1 MGGRTAD
8 AGCRNAV
15 DTSLCHGL
23 GHVEGFRPATLHQA
37 YLALRAWGLPVSEH
51 TTLATDLAGVR
62 ERIDYWGEHRHEV
75 DHEIDGVVVKVDE
88 VALQRRLGSTSRAP
102 RWAIAYKYPPEE
114 AQTKL
119 LDIRVNVGRTG
130 RITPFAF
137 MTPVKVAGSTV
148 GQATLHNAS
157 EIKRKGV
164 LIGDTVVI
172 RKAGDVIPEVLGPVV
187 ELRDGSEREFI
198 MPTTCPE
205 CGSPLAPEK
214 EGDADIRC
222 PNARGC
228 PGQLRERVFH
238 VASRNGLDIEVLGY
252 EAGVA
257 LLQAKVIADEGELFA
272 LTERDLLRT
281 DLFRTKAGE
290 LSANGKRLLVNL
302 DKAKAAPLWRVLL
315 SLLAEASSSR
325 AGLGY
330 EVIVSRLDDEANIA
344 PWLRAAHRY
353 GAKVKWAEVDI
364 ETGEL
369 PTWQW
374 ESLISKSTRLVAV
387 NSASGT
393 LGGVTDLRAM
403 TKLVHDVGALV
414 VVDHSA
420 AAPYRLLDI
429 RETDADVVTVNAHAW
444 GGPPIGAMVFRDP
457 SVMNSFGS
465 VSTNPYATGPARLE
479 IGVHQFGLLAGV
491 VASIE
496 YLAALDESAR
506 GSRRERLAVSMQS
519 ADAYLNRVF
528 DYLMV
533 SLRSLPLVMLIGRPE
548 AQIPVVSFAVH
559 KVPADRV
566 VQRLA
571 DNGILAIAN
580 TGSRV
585 LDVLGVNDVGG
596 GVVNEEVAPW
606 LDLVRKLGVLAGV
619 LSDEL
624 PVSLSVQVRGELAAE
639 EVEVLR
645 LSALRG
651 LFSAVIEDAV
661 TFVNAPA
668 LAAERGVTAEI
679 CKASES
685 PNHRSVVDVRAVGAD
700 GSVVT
705 VSGTL
710 YGPQLSQKIV
720 QINGRHF
727 DLRAQGINLII
738 HYVDRPGALGKI
750 GTLLGTAGVNIQAA
764 QLSEDAE
771 GPGATILL
779 RLDQD
784 VPDDVRTAIAAAV
797 DAYKLEVVDLS

>member
-1 MGGRTAD
+1 MAYDVARVRGLQPSLGDGWVHFDAPAGMLIPDSVATTVSTA
-8 AGCRNAV
+8 
-15 DTSLCHGL
+15 
-23 GHVEGFRPATLHQA
+23 FRRSGA
-37 YLALRAWGLPVSEH
+37 
-51 TTLATDLAGVR
+51 
-62 ERIDYWGEHRHEV
+62 
-75 DHEIDGVVVKVDE
+75 
-88 VALQRRLGSTSRAP
+88 
-102 RWAIAYKYPPEE
+102 
-114 AQTKL
+114 
-119 LDIRVNVGRTG
+119 
-130 RITPFAF
+130 
-137 MTPVKVAGSTV
+137 STV
-148 GQATLHNAS
+148 GAHPSARRSAAVLDAAREAVADLVNADPG
-157 EIKRKGV
+157 GV
-164 LIGDTVVI
+164 
-172 RKAGDVIPEVLGPVV
+172 VLG
-187 ELRDGSEREFI
+187 
-198 MPTTCPE
+198 
-205 CGSPLAPEK
+205 
-214 EGDADIRC
+214 ADR
-222 PNARGC
+222 A
-228 PGQLRERVFH
+228 
-238 VASRNGLDIEVLGY
+238 
-252 EAGVA
+252 
-257 LLQAKVIADEGELFA
+257 
-272 LTERDLLRT
+272 
-281 DLFRTKAGE
+281 
-290 LSANGKRLLVNL
+290 
-302 DKAKAAPLWRVLL
+302 VLL

-506 GSRRERLAVSMQS
+506 GSRRERLTVSMQS

-596 GVVNEEVAPW
+596 AVTVGLAHYSTMAEV
-606 LDLVRKLGVLAGV
+606 DQLVR
-619 LSDEL
+619 
-624 PVSLSVQVRGELAAE
+624 
-639 EVEVLR
+639 
-645 LSALRG
+645 
-651 LFSAVIEDAV
+651 
-661 TFVNAPA
+661 A
-668 LAAERGVTAEI
+668 LA
-679 CKASES
+679 S
-685 PNHRSVVDVRAVGAD
+685 
-700 GSVVT
+700 
-705 VSGTL
+705 
-710 YGPQLSQKIV
+710 
-720 QINGRHF
+720 
-727 DLRAQGINLII
+727 
-738 HYVDRPGALGKI
+738 LG
-750 GTLLGTAGVNIQAA
+750 
-764 QLSEDAE
+764 
-771 GPGATILL
+771 
-779 RLDQD
+779 
-784 VPDDVRTAIAAAV
+784 
-797 DAYKLEVVDLS
+797 

>member
-1 MGGRTAD
+1 MAYDVARVRGLHPSLGDGWVHFDAPAGILIPDSVATTVSTA
-8 AGCRNAV
+8 
-15 DTSLCHGL
+15 
-23 GHVEGFRPATLHQA
+23 FRRSGA
-37 YLALRAWGLPVSEH
+37 
-51 TTLATDLAGVR
+51 
-62 ERIDYWGEHRHEV
+62 
-75 DHEIDGVVVKVDE
+75 
-88 VALQRRLGSTSRAP
+88 
-102 RWAIAYKYPPEE
+102 
-114 AQTKL
+114 
-119 LDIRVNVGRTG
+119 
-130 RITPFAF
+130 
-137 MTPVKVAGSTV
+137 STV
-148 GQATLHNAS
+148 GAHPSARRSAAVLDAAREAVADLVNADPG
-157 EIKRKGV
+157 GV
-164 LIGDTVVI
+164 
-172 RKAGDVIPEVLGPVV
+172 VLG
-187 ELRDGSEREFI
+187 
-198 MPTTCPE
+198 
-205 CGSPLAPEK
+205 
-214 EGDADIRC
+214 ADR
-222 PNARGC
+222 A
-228 PGQLRERVFH
+228 
-238 VASRNGLDIEVLGY
+238 
-252 EAGVA
+252 
-257 LLQAKVIADEGELFA
+257 
-272 LTERDLLRT
+272 
-281 DLFRTKAGE
+281 
-290 LSANGKRLLVNL
+290 
-302 DKAKAAPLWRVLL
+302 VLL

-596 GVVNEEVAPW
+596 AVTVGLAHYSTMAEV
-606 LDLVRKLGVLAGV
+606 DQLVR
-619 LSDEL
+619 
-624 PVSLSVQVRGELAAE
+624 
-639 EVEVLR
+639 
-645 LSALRG
+645 
-651 LFSAVIEDAV
+651 
-661 TFVNAPA
+661 A
-668 LAAERGVTAEI
+668 LA
-679 CKASES
+679 S
-685 PNHRSVVDVRAVGAD
+685 
-700 GSVVT
+700 
-705 VSGTL
+705 
-710 YGPQLSQKIV
+710 
-720 QINGRHF
+720 
-727 DLRAQGINLII
+727 
-738 HYVDRPGALGKI
+738 LG
-750 GTLLGTAGVNIQAA
+750 
-764 QLSEDAE
+764 
-771 GPGATILL
+771 
-779 RLDQD
+779 
-784 VPDDVRTAIAAAV
+784 
-797 DAYKLEVVDLS
+797 

>member
-1 MGGRTAD
+1 MAYDVARVRGLHPSLGDGWVHFDAPAGMLIPDSVATTVSTA
-8 AGCRNAV
+8 
-15 DTSLCHGL
+15 
-23 GHVEGFRPATLHQA
+23 FRRSGA
-37 YLALRAWGLPVSEH
+37 
-51 TTLATDLAGVR
+51 
-62 ERIDYWGEHRHEV
+62 
-75 DHEIDGVVVKVDE
+75 
-88 VALQRRLGSTSRAP
+88 
-102 RWAIAYKYPPEE
+102 
-114 AQTKL
+114 
-119 LDIRVNVGRTG
+119 
-130 RITPFAF
+130 
-137 MTPVKVAGSTV
+137 STV
-148 GQATLHNAS
+148 GAHPSARRSAAVLDAAREAVADLVNADPG
-157 EIKRKGV
+157 GV
-164 LIGDTVVI
+164 
-172 RKAGDVIPEVLGPVV
+172 VLG
-187 ELRDGSEREFI
+187 
-198 MPTTCPE
+198 
-205 CGSPLAPEK
+205 
-214 EGDADIRC
+214 ADR
-222 PNARGC
+222 A
-228 PGQLRERVFH
+228 
-238 VASRNGLDIEVLGY
+238 
-252 EAGVA
+252 
-257 LLQAKVIADEGELFA
+257 
-272 LTERDLLRT
+272 
-281 DLFRTKAGE
+281 
-290 LSANGKRLLVNL
+290 
-302 DKAKAAPLWRVLL
+302 VLL

-580 TGSRV
+580 TSSRV

-596 GVVNEEVAPW
+596 AVTVGLAHYSTMAEV
-606 LDLVRKLGVLAGV
+606 DQLVR
-619 LSDEL
+619 
-624 PVSLSVQVRGELAAE
+624 
-639 EVEVLR
+639 
-645 LSALRG
+645 
-651 LFSAVIEDAV
+651 
-661 TFVNAPA
+661 A
-668 LAAERGVTAEI
+668 LA
-679 CKASES
+679 S
-685 PNHRSVVDVRAVGAD
+685 
-700 GSVVT
+700 
-705 VSGTL
+705 
-710 YGPQLSQKIV
+710 
-720 QINGRHF
+720 
-727 DLRAQGINLII
+727 
-738 HYVDRPGALGKI
+738 LG
-750 GTLLGTAGVNIQAA
+750 
-764 QLSEDAE
+764 
-771 GPGATILL
+771 
-779 RLDQD
+779 
-784 VPDDVRTAIAAAV
+784 
-797 DAYKLEVVDLS
+797 

>member
-1 MGGRTAD
+1 MAYDVARVRGLHPSLGDGWVHFDAPAGMLIPDSVATTVSTA
-8 AGCRNAV
+8 
-15 DTSLCHGL
+15 
-23 GHVEGFRPATLHQA
+23 FRRSGA
-37 YLALRAWGLPVSEH
+37 
-51 TTLATDLAGVR
+51 
-62 ERIDYWGEHRHEV
+62 
-75 DHEIDGVVVKVDE
+75 
-88 VALQRRLGSTSRAP
+88 
-102 RWAIAYKYPPEE
+102 
-114 AQTKL
+114 
-119 LDIRVNVGRTG
+119 
-130 RITPFAF
+130 
-137 MTPVKVAGSTV
+137 STV
-148 GQATLHNAS
+148 GAHPSARRSAAVLDAAREAVADLVNADPG
-157 EIKRKGV
+157 GV
-164 LIGDTVVI
+164 
-172 RKAGDVIPEVLGPVV
+172 VLG
-187 ELRDGSEREFI
+187 
-198 MPTTCPE
+198 
-205 CGSPLAPEK
+205 
-214 EGDADIRC
+214 ADR
-222 PNARGC
+222 A
-228 PGQLRERVFH
+228 
-238 VASRNGLDIEVLGY
+238 
-252 EAGVA
+252 
-257 LLQAKVIADEGELFA
+257 
-272 LTERDLLRT
+272 
-281 DLFRTKAGE
+281 
-290 LSANGKRLLVNL
+290 
-302 DKAKAAPLWRVLL
+302 VLL

-559 KVPADRV
+559 KVPAVRV

-596 GVVNEEVAPW
+596 AVTVGLAHYSTMAEV
-606 LDLVRKLGVLAGV
+606 DQLVR
-619 LSDEL
+619 
-624 PVSLSVQVRGELAAE
+624 
-639 EVEVLR
+639 
-645 LSALRG
+645 
-651 LFSAVIEDAV
+651 
-661 TFVNAPA
+661 A
-668 LAAERGVTAEI
+668 LA
-679 CKASES
+679 S
-685 PNHRSVVDVRAVGAD
+685 
-700 GSVVT
+700 
-705 VSGTL
+705 
-710 YGPQLSQKIV
+710 
-720 QINGRHF
+720 
-727 DLRAQGINLII
+727 
-738 HYVDRPGALGKI
+738 LG
-750 GTLLGTAGVNIQAA
+750 
-764 QLSEDAE
+764 
-771 GPGATILL
+771 
-779 RLDQD
+779 
-784 VPDDVRTAIAAAV
+784 
-797 DAYKLEVVDLS
+797 

>member
-1 MGGRTAD
+1 MAYDVARVRGLHPSLGDGWVHFDAPAGMLIPDSVATTVSTA
-8 AGCRNAV
+8 
-15 DTSLCHGL
+15 
-23 GHVEGFRPATLHQA
+23 FRRSGA
-37 YLALRAWGLPVSEH
+37 
-51 TTLATDLAGVR
+51 
-62 ERIDYWGEHRHEV
+62 
-75 DHEIDGVVVKVDE
+75 
-88 VALQRRLGSTSRAP
+88 
-102 RWAIAYKYPPEE
+102 
-114 AQTKL
+114 
-119 LDIRVNVGRTG
+119 
-130 RITPFAF
+130 
-137 MTPVKVAGSTV
+137 STV
-148 GQATLHNAS
+148 GAHPSARRSAAVLDAAREAVADLVNADPG
-157 EIKRKGV
+157 GV
-164 LIGDTVVI
+164 
-172 RKAGDVIPEVLGPVV
+172 VLG
-187 ELRDGSEREFI
+187 
-198 MPTTCPE
+198 
-205 CGSPLAPEK
+205 
-214 EGDADIRC
+214 ADR
-222 PNARGC
+222 A
-228 PGQLRERVFH
+228 
-238 VASRNGLDIEVLGY
+238 
-252 EAGVA
+252 
-257 LLQAKVIADEGELFA
+257 
-272 LTERDLLRT
+272 
-281 DLFRTKAGE
+281 
-290 LSANGKRLLVNL
+290 
-302 DKAKAAPLWRVLL
+302 VLL

-580 TGSRV
+580 TGARV

-596 GVVNEEVAPW
+596 AVTVGLAHYSTMAEV
-606 LDLVRKLGVLAGV
+606 DQLVR
-619 LSDEL
+619 
-624 PVSLSVQVRGELAAE
+624 
-639 EVEVLR
+639 
-645 LSALRG
+645 
-651 LFSAVIEDAV
+651 
-661 TFVNAPA
+661 A
-668 LAAERGVTAEI
+668 LA
-679 CKASES
+679 S
-685 PNHRSVVDVRAVGAD
+685 
-700 GSVVT
+700 
-705 VSGTL
+705 
-710 YGPQLSQKIV
+710 
-720 QINGRHF
+720 
-727 DLRAQGINLII
+727 
-738 HYVDRPGALGKI
+738 LG
-750 GTLLGTAGVNIQAA
+750 
-764 QLSEDAE
+764 
-771 GPGATILL
+771 
-779 RLDQD
+779 
-784 VPDDVRTAIAAAV
+784 
-797 DAYKLEVVDLS
+797 

>member
-1 MGGRTAD
+1 MAYDVARVRGLHPSLGDGWVHFDAPAGMLIPDSVATTVSTA
-8 AGCRNAV
+8 
-15 DTSLCHGL
+15 
-23 GHVEGFRPATLHQA
+23 FRRSGA
-37 YLALRAWGLPVSEH
+37 
-51 TTLATDLAGVR
+51 
-62 ERIDYWGEHRHEV
+62 
-75 DHEIDGVVVKVDE
+75 
-88 VALQRRLGSTSRAP
+88 
-102 RWAIAYKYPPEE
+102 
-114 AQTKL
+114 
-119 LDIRVNVGRTG
+119 
-130 RITPFAF
+130 
-137 MTPVKVAGSTV
+137 STV
-148 GQATLHNAS
+148 GAHPSARRSAAVLDAAREAVADLVNADPG
-157 EIKRKGV
+157 GV
-164 LIGDTVVI
+164 
-172 RKAGDVIPEVLGPVV
+172 VLG
-187 ELRDGSEREFI
+187 
-198 MPTTCPE
+198 
-205 CGSPLAPEK
+205 
-214 EGDADIRC
+214 ADR
-222 PNARGC
+222 A
-228 PGQLRERVFH
+228 
-238 VASRNGLDIEVLGY
+238 
-252 EAGVA
+252 
-257 LLQAKVIADEGELFA
+257 
-272 LTERDLLRT
+272 
-281 DLFRTKAGE
+281 
-290 LSANGKRLLVNL
+290 
-302 DKAKAAPLWRVLL
+302 VLL

-585 LDVLGVNDVGG
+585 FDVLGVNDVGG
-596 GVVNEEVAPW
+596 AVTVGLAHYSTMAEV
-606 LDLVRKLGVLAGV
+606 DQLVR
-619 LSDEL
+619 
-624 PVSLSVQVRGELAAE
+624 
-639 EVEVLR
+639 
-645 LSALRG
+645 
-651 LFSAVIEDAV
+651 
-661 TFVNAPA
+661 A
-668 LAAERGVTAEI
+668 LA
-679 CKASES
+679 S
-685 PNHRSVVDVRAVGAD
+685 
-700 GSVVT
+700 
-705 VSGTL
+705 
-710 YGPQLSQKIV
+710 
-720 QINGRHF
+720 
-727 DLRAQGINLII
+727 
-738 HYVDRPGALGKI
+738 LG
-750 GTLLGTAGVNIQAA
+750 
-764 QLSEDAE
+764 
-771 GPGATILL
+771 
-779 RLDQD
+779 
-784 VPDDVRTAIAAAV
+784 
-797 DAYKLEVVDLS
+797 

>member
-1 MGGRTAD
+1 MAYDVARVRGLHPSLGDGWVHFDAPAGMLIPDSVATTVSTA
-8 AGCRNAV
+8 
-15 DTSLCHGL
+15 
-23 GHVEGFRPATLHQA
+23 FRRSGA
-37 YLALRAWGLPVSEH
+37 
-51 TTLATDLAGVR
+51 
-62 ERIDYWGEHRHEV
+62 
-75 DHEIDGVVVKVDE
+75 
-88 VALQRRLGSTSRAP
+88 
-102 RWAIAYKYPPEE
+102 
-114 AQTKL
+114 
-119 LDIRVNVGRTG
+119 
-130 RITPFAF
+130 
-137 MTPVKVAGSTV
+137 STV
-148 GQATLHNAS
+148 GAHPSARRSAAVLDAAREAVADLVNADPG
-157 EIKRKGV
+157 GV
-164 LIGDTVVI
+164 
-172 RKAGDVIPEVLGPVV
+172 VLG
-187 ELRDGSEREFI
+187 
-198 MPTTCPE
+198 
-205 CGSPLAPEK
+205 
-214 EGDADIRC
+214 ADR
-222 PNARGC
+222 A
-228 PGQLRERVFH
+228 
-238 VASRNGLDIEVLGY
+238 
-252 EAGVA
+252 
-257 LLQAKVIADEGELFA
+257 
-272 LTERDLLRT
+272 
-281 DLFRTKAGE
+281 
-290 LSANGKRLLVNL
+290 
-302 DKAKAAPLWRVLL
+302 VLL

-585 LDVLGVNDVGG
+585 LDVLGLNDVGG
-596 GVVNEEVAPW
+596 AVTVGLAHYSTMAEV
-606 LDLVRKLGVLAGV
+606 DQLVR
-619 LSDEL
+619 
-624 PVSLSVQVRGELAAE
+624 
-639 EVEVLR
+639 
-645 LSALRG
+645 
-651 LFSAVIEDAV
+651 
-661 TFVNAPA
+661 A
-668 LAAERGVTAEI
+668 LA
-679 CKASES
+679 S
-685 PNHRSVVDVRAVGAD
+685 
-700 GSVVT
+700 
-705 VSGTL
+705 
-710 YGPQLSQKIV
+710 
-720 QINGRHF
+720 
-727 DLRAQGINLII
+727 
-738 HYVDRPGALGKI
+738 LG
-750 GTLLGTAGVNIQAA
+750 
-764 QLSEDAE
+764 
-771 GPGATILL
+771 
-779 RLDQD
+779 
-784 VPDDVRTAIAAAV
+784 
-797 DAYKLEVVDLS
+797 